1 MIENLR
7 KYTVLIV
14 VLFVLVIIGFVL
26 MDTNTMQK
34 SQGGTPY
41 LKIADRTYSDGDV
54 VKHGAYGFQ
63 VSKSLMMPSYYQ
75 VDILFVN
82 YLRGL
87 VGNAAFYNS
96 DSVDDETAEKFF
108 TNRILIRAA
117 KEEFG
122 IYPSDNEIESTI
134 RQMRAFTGQDGEF
147 SQEQYSNFIN
157 RGLSPLGLREAD
169 IRDLASDIIIFNK
182 LNEILG
188 TGLTTDR
195 DMLAKEIAIEEQRI
209 NAKIAKID
217 AAPIKANIKPEESE
231 IKTYWESVQ
240 DIFRTDEKRKFAYF
254 IVKSAP
260 APMPAEIA
268 ALAENADDAAKAEH
282 STKVAERVAAV
293 AEIQRQA
300 RLEVGKKVDGFLYKL
315 ETQKDLNFK
324 DLAKTDGFELKSTE
338 LVAKSGAPEELKAT
352 IRSSSNPEGTA
363 ADVLFGLTVTS
374 DPLSKIT
381 DVAIGENDWLVAYVD
396 EIEASRVKTFDEAKQ
411 DATAQLIADKAATAL
426 TKAANEANEKIKAA
440 LTEGKSF
447 EEAAKSAGIESDIL
461 TLTEST
467 QKSQLDPAKYP
478 AGFFDAAKFTAP
490 GVVTE
495 PIIESDRAFIVLVEK
510 REFVIDA
517 NTQSMIDG
525 QLSRVN
531 EDTGYAAL
539 TSWLNKKTEASNV
552 QRLNRKK

>member
-7 KYTVLIV
+7 KYTVLII
-14 VLFVLVIIGFVL
+14 VLFVLVIIGFIM
-26 MDTNTMQK
+26 MDANTMQK

-41 LKIADRTYSDGDV
+41 LKIADRTYSDRDV
-54 VKHGAYGFQ
+54 MKHGAYGFQ
-63 VSKSLMMPSYYQ
+63 VSKSLMMPNYYQ

-87 VGNAAFYNS
+87 VGNAAFSYS

-122 IYPSDNEIESTI
+122 IHPSDNEIESTI

-195 DMLAKEIAIEEQRI
+195 DMVAKQLAVDEQRI
-209 NAKIAKID
+209 NAKLARID
-217 AAPIKANIKPEESE
+217 VAPIKETIAPAEDE
-231 IKTYWESVQ
+231 IKTYWETVQ
-240 DIFRTDEKRKFAYF
+240 DAFRTDEKRKFAYF

-260 APMPAEIA
+260 ATLPAEIA
-268 ALAENADDAAKAEH
+268 PLADNADDAAKAEH
-282 STKVAERVAAV
+282 ATKVAERDAAI

-338 LVAKSGAPEELKAT
+338 LVAKSGAPEELQAA
-352 IRSSSNPEGTA
+352 IRSSSTPGNA
-363 ADVLFGLTVTS
+363 ADVLFNLTVTS
-374 DPLSKIT
+374 DPISKIA

-411 DATAQLIADKAATAL
+411 DATAQRIADKAATAL
-426 TKAANEANEKIKAA
+426 TEAANEANEKIKTA
-440 LTEGKSF
+440 LAEGKSF
-447 EEAAKSAGIESDIL
+447 EEAAKSAGIESEIL

-467 QKSQLDPAKYP
+467 QRSQLDPAKYP
-478 AGFFDAAKFTAP
+478 AGFFDAAKYTAP
-490 GVVTE
+490 GALTE
-495 PIIESDRAFIVLVEK
+495 PIIESDRAFIALVEK
-510 REFVIDA
+510 REFVTDA
-517 NTQSMIDG
+517 NTQDMIDN

-531 EDTGYAAL
+531 EETSYAAL
-539 TSWLNKKTEASNV
+539 TSWLNQKTEAANV

>member
-14 VLFVLVIIGFVL
+14 VLFVLVIIGFVM
-26 MDTNTMQK
+26 MDANTMQK
-34 SQGGTPY
+34 SQGGTPV
-41 LKIADRTYSDGDV
+41 LKIAGRTYSDGDV
-54 VKHGAYGFQ
+54 IKHGDSGFKATQ
-63 VSKSLMMPSYYQ
+63 FLSQPGFTFDFEIYKFLSALQ
-75 VDILFVN
+75 
-82 YLRGL
+82 
-87 VGNAAFYNS
+87 GNAATEY
-96 DSVDDETAEKFF
+96 EAAENFF
-108 TNRILIRAA
+108 INRLLIRAA
-117 KEEFG
+117 KEDYG
-122 IYPSDNEIESTI
+122 IHPSDNEIETTI

-169 IRDLASDIIIFNK
+169 IRDLASDIIIFRK

-188 TGLTTDR
+188 TGLSTDR
-195 DMLAKEIAIEEQRI
+195 DMVAKELAIDEQRI
-209 NAKIAKID
+209 NAKLAKID
-217 AAPIKANIKPEESE
+217 IAPIKTAIVPTEDE
-231 IKTYWESVQ
+231 IKTYWETVR
-240 DIFRTDEKRKFAYF
+240 DAFRTDEKRKFAYF

-260 APMPAEIA
+260 APLPAEIA
-268 ALAENADDAAKAEH
+268 PLAENADDAAKTEH
-282 STKVAERVAAV
+282 TTKVAERNAAV

-338 LVAKSGAPEELKAT
+338 LVAKSGAPEELQAA

-396 EIEASRVKTFDEAKQ
+396 EIEVSRVKTFDEAKQ

-426 TKAANEANEKIKAA
+426 TKAANEANEKIKTA
-440 LTEGKSF
+440 LAEGKSF
-447 EEAAKSAGIESDIL
+447 EEAAKSAGIESEIL
-461 TLTEST
+461 ALTEST
-467 QKSQLDPAKYP
+467 QRAELDPAKYP
-478 AGFFDAAKFTAP
+478 AGFFNAAKYIAP
-490 GVVTE
+490 GALTE
-495 PIIESDRAFIVLVEK
+495 PIIETDRAFIVLVEK
-510 REFVIDA
+510 REFVTDA
-517 NTQSMIDG
+517 NTQDMIDS

-531 EDTGYAAL
+531 DGTGYAAF
-539 TSWLNKKTEASNV
+539 TSWLNKKTEAANV